1 MGQTRSPC
9 PHTCQTMVPSS
20 PGAACSRGSWVLLG
34 AGLMLSGKEEGA
46 IVGWSMLWIP
56 ESTKEASA
64 AGRCLSPRHRH
75 LDKVCM

>member
-1 MGQTRSPC
+1 M
-9 PHTCQTMVPSS
+9 
-20 PGAACSRGSWVLLG
+20 LLG

>member
-34 AGLMLSGKEEGA
+34 AGLMLSGKEEGSHSGLEHA
-46 IVGWSMLWIP
+46 
-56 ESTKEASA
+56 
-64 AGRCLSPRHRH
+64 
-75 LDKVCM
+75 LDT